1 MVAPYDGLTMS
12 SDMGERASCEPVSI
26 ASTLKFRDNHVP

>member
-12 SDMGERASCEPVSI
+12 SDVGERASGEFVSI
-26 ASTLKFRDNHVP
+26 ASTLKFHDNHVP